1 MKPLLFG
8 LVLGLAVGYWQGWG
22 DGKSGRDNI
31 AVRTLNAFGASKIKA
46 AEESRARSRDEASR
60 P

>member
-1 MKPLLFG
+1 MKPLVVG
-8 LVLGLAVGYWQGWG
+8 LLLGLAVGYWQGFG
-22 DGKSGRDNI
+22 DGRTGRDNV
-31 AVRTLNAFGASKIKA
+31 AVRVLNAFGASKIRA

>member
-22 DGKSGRDNI
+22 DGKSGRDNV
-31 AVRTLNAFGASKIKA
+31 AVRALNAFGVSKIKA
-46 AEESRARSRDEASR
+46 AEESRARSREEAAR

>member
-31 AVRTLNAFGASKIKA
+31 AVRTLNAFGASKIRA